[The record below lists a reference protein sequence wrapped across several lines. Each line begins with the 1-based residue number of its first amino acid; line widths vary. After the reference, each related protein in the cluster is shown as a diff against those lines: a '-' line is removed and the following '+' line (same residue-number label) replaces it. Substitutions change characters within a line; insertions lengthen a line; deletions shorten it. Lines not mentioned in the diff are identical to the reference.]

1 LDAKGGHDWKR
12 FDKPALGFLR
22 CSVAVSLADRLARGV
37 ISREFSERS
46 TGGVKSLRGAG
57 LLVNDEMADA
67 GLTIVNRV
75 FAATYWDGDHPK
87 EMAELFVQ

>member
-1 LDAKGGHDWKR
+1 VGETFVSVSNTA
-12 FDKPALGFLR
+12 PALR
-22 CSVAVSLADRLARGV
+22 VV
-37 ISREFSERS
+37 INDYLERS
-46 TGGVKSLRGAG
+46 NLDIRPDHEVDNLAMAKSLRGAG